1 METQNYFRW
10 LQLAR
15 PTAVKALLLLGC
27 VLIAGIFGQRIAY
40 AISGGTRQDADWL
53 SQPANTIISGD
64 ITTDTTWT
72 TAGNPYEV
80 TGPVNVLAGVTLMVQ
95 PGVEVRFNNST
106 GLTVH
111 GRLLATG
118 TAAAP
123 IVFTGASATPGA
135 WRGIQIIGTAD
146 APLDGSTLD
155 YVTVEYGGLAVSNGA
170 NLYLEYAAATI
181 GHSTF
186 RHGGNHGI
194 LGGRQG
200 VAHIEEST
208 LADNPGYA
216 LFFNDATVNP
226 VLGILTATGNGT
238 DAVGLATSFSS
249 ELSGDHVWEWT
260 SIPYVVTG
268 LPTVAAGATLTVEPG
283 VEVQFTPNAGLTVH
297 GALRAMASLD
307 RPIIFTGATKTPAS
321 WRGILIQGAPGAFS
335 DGSSFSHV
343 TVEYGGFDLV
353 TGGNGNLFVERAAI
367 TVTHSIFQHGGRH
380 GLVGAANAV
389 VQVADSTFTG
399 NPGYALLFQDAAT
412 DVGLSGLTASGNGVD
427 AVGLTTGYGANL
439 TGAHRWEAAGLPY
452 IVNGNPT
459 VTAGATLAVDPG
471 VEVRFESNSG
481 LTVQGRLLA
490 VGTAAQPITFTGTSA
505 APGSWRG
512 INIAGT
518 LLAPAAGSVLRYM
531 TVAYGGSGS
540 GGGNVTVVNGQVAIE
555 QSILRDGGAD
565 GLYVGLNAAGSTVE
579 RSQII
584 GNGGYGIRNGDTRPT
599 RVLVATHNWWGAN
612 SGPTADNEC
621 NPGGAGSRVSTN
633 VAFSPFLTDPDADP
647 GPVAPG
653 DARLLSLTP
662 ERWFAPADG
671 LSRVVVRIT
680 LRDGTGQALPGRQVR
695 LQSSRG
701 TVADGGL
708 TDVQGRSFAYVTST
722 SAGDAELS
730 ATLDLQS
737 TCEFARSP
745 LALVT
750 FTAPGG
756 ESDLLPNAAAPYMNN
771 QIEAGPLPLVRGVPT
786 VLRARLTN
794 PNPFPIT
801 VDATFGVFQLGI
813 GLTFGPVGE
822 ANGIVIPAS
831 SERVIQVPWT
841 PLISGHYCIELR
853 YAWQPVAA
861 ASSEANAGSQGGG
874 SGRQLRNFNVAP
886 GPLAGPQGKPSLDKA
901 AKATGAVGK
910 LGADKGALFIPK
922 VLAQFLVRW
931 QLKKAGEISQNL
943 GGDPPRQDYR
953 AIALPKKP
961 AIAPFEPDG
970 ELSPARAAALNGLID
985 ALLDVQANGDAA
997 VISLDR
1003 YGGATA
1009 AGDLQWASQ
1018 QAAALIYYE
1027 QQLGAAMV
1035 TAADRLIAFRQ
1046 VLLDE
1051 FVPDVFVT
1059 AADLRAYQER
1069 LRSEG
1074 FSAAEIE
1081 AAQMLGWSAAEIE
1094 ADRQATLAADPVAEA
1109 GSLMDYLAALA
1120 GRYREAGNLLRNPV
1134 NFGPSASGSA
1144 GSATGAGTSNLIRIF
1159 EPVNI
1164 PIQVAN
1170 PLAEAATIDLRV
1182 RPLDLP
1188 PDWSVTVTPAAV
1200 TLEPGAQT
1208 TVTVSIQAGTAA
1220 VQGTQPL
1227 IAIEGSAHGQLIDG
1241 VALAVMLPQEV
1252 FFDGQ
1257 FRLYL
1262 PAVAR

>member
-1 METQNYFRW
+1 M
-10 LQLAR
+10 
-15 PTAVKALLLLGC
+15 KALLALGF
-27 VLIAGIFGQRIAY
+27 VMVAGIVGQMPAY
-40 AISGGTRQDADWL
+40 ATRADARQDADWV

-72 TAGNPYEV
+72 GAGSPYEV
-80 TGPVNVLAGVTLMVQ
+80 TAPVNVLAGVTLTVQ
-95 PGVEVRFNNST
+95 PGVMVRFNNSA
-106 GLTVH
+106 GLVVR
-111 GRLLATG
+111 GRLLAVG

-123 IVFTGASATPGA
+123 IVFTGVSATPGG

-146 APLDGSTLD
+146 APLAGSLFD

-186 RHGGNHGI
+186 RHGGNHGV

-200 VAHIEEST
+200 LAHISDST
-208 LADNPGYA
+208 FSNNPGYA
-216 LFFNDATVNP
+216 LFFSDATVNP
-226 VLGILTATGNGT
+226 ALGSLTATGNGT
-238 DAVGLATSFSS
+238 DAVGLATSFTTD
-249 ELSGDHVWEWT
+249 LNGDHVWERT
-260 SIPYVVTG
+260 GIPYIVTG
-268 LPTVAAGATLTVEPG
+268 LPAIASGATLSVEPG
-283 VEVQFTPNAGLTVH
+283 VEVQFMPNTGLTAH
-297 GALRAMASLD
+297 GVLRALGAPGQ
-307 RPIIFTGATKTPAS
+307 PITFTGTTKTPGS
-321 WRGILIQGAPGAFS
+321 WRGILIQGAAGAFN
-335 DGSSFSHV
+335 DGSTLSNV

-367 TVTHSIFQHGGRH
+367 TVTQSFFQHGGKH
-380 GLVGAANAV
+380 GLVGAANAA
-389 VQVADSTFTG
+389 VQIADSHFTG

-412 DVGLSGLTASGNGVD
+412 DVGLSGLTATGNGVD
-427 AVGLTTGYGANL
+427 AVGLTTGFGANL
-439 TGAHRWEAAGLPY
+439 TGAHRWEAGGLPY
-452 IVNGNPT
+452 IVNGIPT
-459 VTAGATLAVDPG
+459 VAAGATLTVDPG
-471 VEVRFESNSG
+471 MELRFESNSG

-490 VGTAAQPITFTGTSA
+490 IGTPAQPISFTGTGMT
-505 APGSWRG
+505 PGSWRG
-512 INIAGT
+512 INFAGT
-518 LLAPAAGSVLRYM
+518 LQAPAAGSILRHV

-540 GGGNVTVVNGQVAIE
+540 AGGNVTVVNGQVAIE

-565 GLYVGLNAAGSTVE
+565 GLYAGLNAAGTTVE

-584 GNGGYGIRNGDTRPT
+584 GNGGYGIRNIDTRPT
-599 RVLVATHNWWGAN
+599 RVIVATNNWWGAN
-612 SGPTADNEC
+612 SGPTVDNEC
-621 NPGGAGSRVSTN
+621 NPGGTGSRASVN
-633 VAFSPFLTDPDADP
+633 VAFSPFLTSPDADP

-653 DARLLSLTP
+653 DARLLALTP

-671 LSRVVVRIT
+671 LSRVVVKIT

-695 LQSSRG
+695 LQSSQG
-701 TVADGGL
+701 TVVDGGL

-730 ATLDLQS
+730 ATLDLQN

-750 FTAPGG
+750 FTPPSD
-756 ESDLLPNAAAPYMNN
+756 ESNLLPDAAAPYLNN
-771 QIEAGPLPLVRGVPT
+771 QIEAEPLPLVRGVPT

-822 ANGIVIPAS
+822 VNGVVIPAN

-841 PLISGHYCIELR
+841 PVISGHYCIELR
-853 YAWQPVAA
+853 YAWQPVPGASAGAA
-861 ASSEANAGSQGGG
+861 PARAVSQGGG

-922 VLAQFLVRW
+922 VLAHFLVRW
-931 QLKKAGEISQNL
+931 QLKKAGEISQSL

-953 AIALPKKP
+953 TIALPEKP
-961 AIAPFEPDG
+961 TIPPFEPDDQ
-970 ELSPARAAALNGLID
+970 LSAARAAAINALID

-1003 YGGATA
+1003 YGGATV

-1027 QQLGAAMV
+1027 QQLGAAMITV
-1035 TAADRLIAFRQ
+1035 ADRLDAFRQ
-1046 VLLDE
+1046 VLQDE
-1051 FVPDVFVT
+1051 GVADVIVT
-1059 AADLRAYQER
+1059 ADDLRAYQER

-1074 FSAAEIE
+1074 FSAAEIA
-1081 AAQMLGWSAAEIE
+1081 AAQMLGWSADAIE
-1094 ADRQATLAADPVAEA
+1094 ADRQASLAADPVAEA
-1109 GSLMDYLAALA
+1109 GSLMDYLATTAA
-1120 GRYREAGNLLRNPV
+1120 TYREAGDLLRNPV
-1134 NFGPSASGSA
+1134 TFGAPA
-1144 GSATGAGTSNLIRIF
+1144 GGAIHGAGAGASNLIRIF
-1159 EPVNI
+1159 EPVNV

-1182 RPLDLP
+1182 RPLDLL
-1188 PDWSVTVTPAAV
+1188 PDWSVTVTPATV

-1208 TVTVSIQAGTAA
+1208 TVTVSIRAGTAA

-1227 IAIEGSAHGQLIDG
+1227 VAIEGSANGQLIDG
-1241 VALAVMLPQEV
+1241 VAVAVMLPQEV
-1252 FFDGQ
+1252 FFDGR